1 MTDKTPYLSIVVIS
15 RNDDHGGNL
24 LQRMQQFIDSL
35 CEQCNHYRLETE
47 LIIVEW
53 NPPQNRK
60 SLFDVLVWP
69 KDRQYLT
76 IRIITVPE
84 ELHKRFNHSDKIPL
98 FQMIGKNVG
107 IRRAR
112 GRFVLATNIDITFS
126 DELMKFISKRQLRYD
141 VVYRANRI
149 DIDSVFPNSKILRTN
164 TKYYILNFQNLEA
177 LAKEI
182 IGSPSLIG
190 YYLKNA
196 MYKFKIPRMHYNACG
211 DFTLMA
217 KEHWLTL
224 RGYPELNIFSLHID
238 SLLLMATFYSGLKE
252 QILQSPKEI
261 YHLEH
266 AIGSGITPGVDQIIL
281 LKRLRDNQ
289 IPFLTWRDVINI
301 GQTYKK
307 KRTKGKTHITGN
319 DDSWGLGDIRLPE
332 KVVGG

>member
-1 MTDKTPYLSIVVIS
+1 MTGKTPYLSIVVIS

-24 LQRMQQFIDSL
+24 LQRMQLFIDSL
-35 CEQCNHYRLETE
+35 YKQCNHYHLETE
-47 LIIVEW
+47 LIIIEW
-53 NPPQNRK
+53 NPPVNRER
-60 SLFDVLVWP
+60 LFDILIWP
-69 KDRQYLT
+69 KDRQHLT
-76 IRIITVPE
+76 IRIITVPQD
-84 ELHKRFNHSDKIPL
+84 LHERFNHSDKIPL

-107 IRRAR
+107 IRRAH
-112 GRFVLATNIDITFS
+112 GQFILATNIDILFS
-126 DELMKFISKRQLRYD
+126 DELMNFISKRQLKYG
-141 VVYRANRI
+141 VVYRTNRI
-149 DIDSVFPNSKILRTN
+149 DLESAFLSKILRTN
-164 TKYYILNFQNLEA
+164 TKYYILNFQNLES
-177 LAKEI
+177 LVKEI
-182 IGSPSLIG
+182 FASPSLIG

-224 RGYPELNIFSLHID
+224 RGYPELEIFSLHID

-266 AIGSGITPGVDQIIL
+266 AIGSGITPGAGQIL
-281 LKRLRDNQ
+281 LHKRLKDNQ

-307 KRTKGKTHITGN
+307 NRRKGKTHITGN
-319 DDSWGLGDIRLPE
+319 NDSWGLGDIQLLE
-332 KVVGG
+332 KVIGD

>member
-1 MTDKTPYLSIVVIS
+1 MSIIVVS
-15 RNDDHGGNL
+15 RNDNHGIGL
-24 LQRMQQFIDSL
+24 LQRMQHFIDCL
-35 CEQCNHYRLETE
+35 YEQCNHYRLETE

-69 KDRQYLT
+69 NTRQYLT
-76 IRIITVPE
+76 IRIITVPQDI
-84 ELHKRFNHSDKIPL
+84 HKKFNHSDKIPL

-112 GRFVLATNIDITFS
+112 GQFILATNIDILFS
-126 DELMKFISKRQLRYD
+126 DELMKFISKCQLRYS
-141 VVYRANRI
+141 VVYRANRV
-149 DIDSVFPNSKILRTN
+149 DIESAILSSKILRTN
-164 TKYYILNFQNLEA
+164 TKYYILNFQNLVV
-177 LAKEI
+177 LIKEI

-217 KEHWLTL
+217 REHWLTL
-224 RGYPELNIFSLHID
+224 RGYPELEIFSLHID

-252 QILQSPKEI
+252 QILVSPKEI

-266 AIGSGITPGVDQIIL
+266 AIGSGITPGAGQIIL
-281 LKRLRDNQ
+281 LKRLRNNQ
-289 IPFLTWRDVINI
+289 IPVLTWRDVINI
-301 GQTYKK
+301 GGTYKK
-307 KRTKGKTHITGN
+307 NSIEGKTPITGN
-319 DDSWGLGDIRLPE
+319 ADSWGLGDIQLPE
-332 KVVGG
+332 RIVGD